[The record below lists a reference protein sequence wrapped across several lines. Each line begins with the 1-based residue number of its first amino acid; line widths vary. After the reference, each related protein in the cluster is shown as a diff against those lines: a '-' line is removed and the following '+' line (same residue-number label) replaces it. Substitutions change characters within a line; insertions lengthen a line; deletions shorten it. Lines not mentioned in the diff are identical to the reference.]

1 MNEINDASLRKE
13 RENDEMFSDERLDVL
28 LKESLQYYKLIVI
41 IALLMLLVAII
52 HMGWN
57 YALHAKLFL

>member
-41 IALLMLLVAII
+41 ITLLMLLVAII